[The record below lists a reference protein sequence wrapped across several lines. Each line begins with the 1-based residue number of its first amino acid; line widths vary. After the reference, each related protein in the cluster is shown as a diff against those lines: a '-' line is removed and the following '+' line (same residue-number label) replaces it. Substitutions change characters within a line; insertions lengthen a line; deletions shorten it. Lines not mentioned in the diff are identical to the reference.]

1 MARPGV
7 VTAPRPG
14 IEEITIRGIGVIE
27 DAVLPLG
34 PGFTALTGETG
45 AGKTMVVTALGLLL
59 GGRADSGVLRAGAE
73 RAVAEARWIVPD
85 HGAVADR
92 VDQAGGELESV
103 GDGTAELLV
112 SRTLTAEGRS
122 RVAVAGRSVPV
133 GVLQALGEDLV
144 AVHGQSEQLRLKSP
158 AAQRQLLDR
167 FAGPE
172 LSDVLERY
180 VGVHRRFLA
189 DRTEL
194 ERLTVEQDVRAAEAE
209 ELRIALAEIEG
220 VAPQPGEDTE
230 LAALAERLGAQ
241 DELRVAA
248 ATAHEALSAEDVGSI
263 DALSL
268 LVEARRAL
276 ERSASLDP
284 ELAALAETVAT
295 VSSLAA
301 DASADLASY
310 VAGLDPDAP
319 ARLEVVQQRIN
330 ELGVLIRKHGPTLD
344 DVLAFADAGGRRLL
358 ELDADPDRLDA
369 LAAQVVEDERLAV
382 ELADRMSEVRRAAAE
397 RLGAAV
403 TAELADLAMG
413 AAAVLV
419 EVTSRDELTAT
430 GRDTVGLLL
439 QGYPGAEPR
448 PIGRGAS
455 GGELSR
461 VMLALEVVLAGTD
474 PVPTFVF
481 DEVDA
486 GIGGAA
492 ATEVGK
498 RLARL
503 ATSSQVIAVTH
514 LAQVAAFATNH
525 LKVLKG
531 SDGGVTTSTV
541 QRLTGDERVAEMA
554 RLLSGLTTSES
565 ALAHAQELLD
575 LAAKAERR
583 SGVTRAQGGR
593 SAPSARRRAGAAPR
607 RPSD

>member
-1 MARPGV
+1 MTGQ
-7 VTAPRPG
+7 RPG

-59 GGRADSGVLRAGAE
+59 GGRADSGVLRAGAD
-73 RAVAEARWIVPD
+73 RAVAEARWLVADSGP
-85 HGAVADR
+85 VADR
-92 VDQAGGELESV
+92 VEEVGGELEPV
-103 GDGTAELLV
+103 GTGLAELLV
-112 SRTLTAEGRS
+112 SRSVSAEGRS

-133 GVLQALGEDLV
+133 GVLQDLGTELV

-158 AAQRQLLDR
+158 VAQREMLDR
-167 FAGPE
+167 FAGEE
-172 LSDVLERY
+172 LAALLEQY
-180 VGVHRRFLA
+180 AVVHRRRLA
-189 DRTEL
+189 DRAEL
-194 ERLTVEQDVRAAEAE
+194 ERLAAEQDARTTEAG
-209 ELRIALAEIEG
+209 ELRSALAEIEG
-220 VAPQPGEDTE
+220 VGPQPGEDVE

-248 ATAHEALSAEDVGSI
+248 STAHEALSAEDVGAM
-263 DALSL
+263 DALAL

-276 ERSASLDP
+276 ERSAGLDP
-284 ELAALAETVAT
+284 ELARIAETVAT
-295 VSSLAA
+295 VASLAA

-319 ARLEVVQQRIN
+319 ARLGVVQQRIN
-330 ELGVLIRKHGPTLD
+330 ELAVLIRRYGPALD
-344 DVLAFADAGGRRLL
+344 DVLAHTDAGGRRLL
-358 ELDADPDRLDA
+358 ELDADPDRIEELEV
-369 LAAQVVEDERLAV
+369 QVAEDERVAG
-382 ELADRMSEVRRAAAE
+382 ELADRMSVVRRAAAE

-413 AAAVLV
+413 TAAVLV
-419 EVTSRDELTAT
+419 DVTSRDELTST
-430 GRDTVGLLL
+430 GRDAVQLLL
-439 QGYPGAEPR
+439 QPYPGAEPR
-448 PIGRGAS
+448 PIARGAS

-461 VMLALEVVLAGTD
+461 VMLALEVVLAGRD

-503 ATSSQVIAVTH
+503 ADSSQVIAVTH

-531 SDGGVTTSTV
+531 SDGGVTSSTV
-541 QRLTGDERVAEMA
+541 RQLAGDERVAEMA
-554 RLLSGLTTSES
+554 RLLSGLTTSDS
-565 ALAHAQELLD
+565 ALAHARELLE
-575 LAAKAERR
+575 LA
-583 SGVTRAQGGR
+583 GR
-593 SAPSARRRAGAAPR
+593 
-607 RPSD
+607 

>member
-1 MARPGV
+1 MAGPVV

-59 GGRADSGVLRAGAE
+59 GGRADSGVLRTGAE
-73 RAVAEARWIVPD
+73 RAVAEARWIVPA
-85 HGAVADR
+85 HGPVADR
-92 VDQAGGELESV
+92 VHDAGGVLDEV
-103 GDGTAELLV
+103 GEGWAELLV
-112 SRTLTAEGRS
+112 SRTLSAEGRS

-133 GVLQALGEDLV
+133 GVLQELGEALV
-144 AVHGQSEQLRLKSP
+144 ALHGQSEQLRLKSP
-158 AAQRQLLDR
+158 AAQRELLDR
-167 FAGPE
+167 FAGSALAE
-172 LSDVLERY
+172 VFDRY
-180 VGVHRRFLA
+180 TTVHRRFLA
-189 DRTEL
+189 DRAEL
-194 ERLTVEQDVRAAEAE
+194 ERLSADQDARTAEAG
-209 ELRIALAEIEG
+209 ELRAALAEIEG
-220 VAPQPGEDTE
+220 VAPQPGEDAE

-248 ATAHEALSAEDVGSI
+248 ATAHEALSAEEVGAL
-263 DALSL
+263 DALTL
-268 LVEARRAL
+268 LVDARRAL
-276 ERSASLDP
+276 ERAAPLDP
-284 ELAALAETVAT
+284 ELAALGETVA
-295 VSSLAA
+295 SLASLAA
-301 DASADLASY
+301 DASAELASY
-310 VAGLDPDAP
+310 LAALDPDAP

-330 ELGVLIRKHGPTLD
+330 ELAVLMRRYGPTLD
-344 DVLAFADAGGRRLL
+344 DVLALVDTGGRRLL
-358 ELDADPDRLDA
+358 ELDADPDRIEV
-369 LAAQVVEDERLAV
+369 LAAQVVEDERLAA
-382 ELADRMSEVRRAAAE
+382 ELADRMSAVRREAAD

-403 TAELADLAMG
+403 TAELADLAMRT
-413 AAAVLV
+413 AAVLV
-419 EVTSRDELTAT
+419 DVTSRGELTST
-430 GRDTVGLLL
+430 GRDAVQLLL
-439 QGYPGAEPR
+439 QAYPGAEPR
-448 PIGRGAS
+448 PIARGAS

-503 ATSSQVIAVTH
+503 AATSQVIAVTH

-531 SDGGVTTSTV
+531 SDGGVTSSTV
-541 QRLTGDERVAEMA
+541 QRLGGDDRVAEMA
-554 RLLSGLTTSES
+554 RLLSGLTTSDS

-575 LAAKAERR
+575 LATA
-583 SGVTRAQGGR
+583 SPTV
-593 SAPSARRRAGAAPR
+593 
-607 RPSD
+607 